1 MAVAGITR
9 SQFQRIFFT
18 GNLKQVIGLA
28 YEMKPEEFSRIYN
41 VMSSD
46 SAFEEDYHI
55 AGVGLPVLT
64 DEDSEIAF
72 DRFYRGPSIRYNH
85 ADFTLGIGFSHQFQR
100 DVKINIMNERSKALG
115 TSFRQCPEVL
125 VADDFNNGF
134 TAGTPATEPYGAALN
149 YDNVA
154 LFSASHPLVRG
165 GGSGGQVQSNVLATA
180 STLSVSS
187 YRDMLTLSRLLFDDT
202 GVLRIQLTMR
212 DLVVP
217 PQLEFVAKEIVK
229 SAGRPDTA
237 NRADNVNKDATGIII
252 WDFLLNAKPWF
263 MVADKSMHKLKFY
276 WREKFGTRTWMDD
289 NTETHWIRGR
299 ESFSHGYSDY
309 IGVFGTNPS

>member
-1 MAVAGITR
+1 MASGITR
-9 SQFQRIFFT
+9 SQFQRVFFP
-18 GNLKQVIGLA
+18 GLDDVIGLS
-28 YEMKPEEFSRIYN
+28 YRMKEEEFSRIYN

-46 SAFEEDYHI
+46 AAFEEDYHI
-55 AGVGLPVLT
+55 AGTGLAQLT
-64 DEDSEIAF
+64 DEDDDIPR

-100 DVKINIMNERSKALG
+100 DVKINIMNERAKALG
-115 TSFRQCPEVL
+115 NSFAQTPEVL

-134 TAGTPATEPYGAALN
+134 TSGTPAAATYGAALN
-149 YDNVA
+149 YDSVA

-165 GGSGGQVQSNVLATA
+165 GGSGGQLQSNILATP

-252 WDFLLNAKPWF
+252 WDFLLNPKFWF
-263 MVADKSMHKLKFY
+263 MVADKSMHKLKFF

-309 IGVFGTNPS
+309 IGVFGTNPT

>member
-1 MAVAGITR
+1 MPAGITR
-9 SQFQRIFFT
+9 SQFQRVFFP
-18 GNLKQVIGLA
+18 GLDDVIGLA
-28 YEMKPEEFSRIYN
+28 YRMKPEEFSLIYN

-55 AGVGLPVLT
+55 AGVGLAQLT
-64 DEDSEIAF
+64 DEDTDIPR

-100 DVKINIMNERSKALG
+100 DVKINIMNDRSKALG
-115 TSFRQCPEVL
+115 NSFRQTPEVL

-134 TAGTPATEPYGAALN
+134 VAGTPASASYGAALN

-154 LFSASHPLVRG
+154 LFSASHPLTRG
-165 GGSGGQVQSNVLATA
+165 GGSSGQVQSNVLATP

-212 DLVVP
+212 DLIVP

-252 WDFLLNAKPWF
+252 WDFLLNPKYWF
-263 MVADKSMHKLKFY
+263 MVADKSQHKLKFF

-299 ESFSHGYSDY
+299 EAFSHGYSDY
-309 IGVFGTNPS
+309 IGTFGTNPS

>member
-1 MAVAGITR
+1 MPTGITR
-9 SQFQRIFFT
+9 SQFQRVFFP
-18 GNLKQVIGLA
+18 GLRDVIGLS
-28 YEMKPEEFSRIYN
+28 YQMKAEQFSTIYN
-41 VMSSD
+41 IMTSD

-55 AGVGLPVLT
+55 AGVGLAQLT
-64 DEDSEIAF
+64 DEDTEIPK
-72 DRFYRGPSIRYNH
+72 DQFYRGPSIRYNH

-100 DVKINIMNERSKALG
+100 DVKINIMNERAKALG
-115 TSFRQCPEVL
+115 TSFRQTPEVL

-134 TAGTPATEPYGAALN
+134 TVYTPATEPYGAALG

-154 LFSASHPLVRG
+154 LFSASHPLIRG
-165 GGSGGQVQSNVLATA
+165 GGSSGQVQSNVLATP

-202 GVLRIQLTMR
+202 GVLRIQLTMK

-252 WDFLLNAKPWF
+252 WDFLLNAKYWY

-276 WREKFGTRTWMDD
+276 WREKFGMRTWMDD

-299 ESFSHGYSDY
+299 EAFSHGYSDY
-309 IGVFGTNPS
+309 IGVFGTNPT